1 MATEATRGT
10 RPSLSALLLAVLLAV
25 TAGLSAP
32 SPTGERAGL
41 SALVAYGPAAA
52 WAQGGEAGNAGVALK
67 SACRTDY
74 RAHCVGSD
82 PAAPIAA
89 ACLAQFYLNLS
100 KTCQAALDAYNAPPG
115 DSGQE

>member
-1 MATEATRGT
+1 MPETSHPAGPPPWRPLRRRGG
-10 RPSLSALLLAVLLAV
+10 
-25 TAGLSAP
+25 AGWVPCLWGASI
-32 SPTGERAGL
+32 TV
-41 SALVAYGPAAA
+41 LVAYGPAAV
-52 WAQGGEAGNAGVALK
+52 WAQENEKVNTGVALK

-115 DSGQE
+115 DNTEQE